1 MPAGDLLI
9 GTRQLLVMEAPIAK
23 LFQSLAPKDSAC
35 TFQFLQPRLSITT
48 QSVPPSQ
55 VGLEIVLVA
64 IMRMVIQQQINQTAV
79 AIARLLVLVIAI
91 AVLTIPP
98 SHAQQSPAGPA
109 AGNAV
114 PIYVFWQEGCPYC
127 RQARDELAAMQGES
141 PLLRIKELEV
151 GVSGDTDALYAAV
164 LEYFGFGQAG
174 VPLVVIGN
182 EVFLGFASDG
192 SSAAAYRQ
200 AASQCLSDACPDV
213 VSRLAAGRGLP
224 AETTKAE
231 TDPATRLHRTID
243 LPFIGPVQTSNLSL
257 PALTILLAAI
267 DGFNPCAMW
276 VLVFLIGL
284 LLGLNDERRMWIL
297 GISFLL
303 ATAIMYFTVMAAW
316 LNLVLL
322 VGAVGWVRLVI
333 GVLAV
338 GGGLYFLREYWTKP
352 EAVCAVT
359 SPGRRQRIMD
369 ALRKVVQ
376 QNQLV
381 WAIPGIMLLAVAVN
395 MVELLCSAGIP
406 AVYTQILAMNELSAG
421 AHYFYLALYTVVF
434 LLDDLV
440 IFATAMIALRVT
452 GLTGRYAR
460 FSHLI
465 GGIVLLAIGAALIL
479 RPDLLTFG

>member
-1 MPAGDLLI
+1 MSGLQAQEWHEFGAGD
-9 GTRQLLVMEAPIAK
+9 GKRSHGMQTGRV
-23 LFQSLAPKDSAC
+23 
-35 TFQFLQPRLSITT
+35 
-48 QSVPPSQ
+48 SQ
-55 VGLEIVLVA
+55 V
-64 IMRMVIQQQINQTAV
+64 AV
-79 AIARLLVLVIAI
+79 VIARLLVVVIAL
-91 AVLTIPP
+91 AVLAIPP
-98 SHAQQSPAGPA
+98 SHAQESPAGPA

-114 PIYVFWQEGCPYC
+114 PVYVFWQEGCPYC
-127 RQARDELAAMQGES
+127 RQAMDELAAMQAES

-151 GVSGDTDALYAAV
+151 GVSADTDALYAAV
-164 LEYFGFGQAG
+164 LEHFRFDQAA
-174 VPLVVIGN
+174 VPLVVIGG

-192 SSAAAYRQ
+192 SGAAAYRQ
-200 AASQCLSDACPDV
+200 AASKCLSEACPDV

-231 TDPATRLHRTID
+231 TDTATRLHRTID

-303 ATAIMYFTVMAAW
+303 ATAVMYFTVMAAW

-369 ALRKVVQ
+369 ALRKVVR

-421 AHYFYLALYTVVF
+421 AHYFYLALYIAVF

-452 GLTGRYAR
+452 GLTGSYAR